1 MTAGTPW
8 LNWHDRLHRQLLQDS
23 QWLPKGSTLVLAVS
37 GGQDSMALLGLL
49 RDLRRQH
56 QWTLQLW
63 HGDHGWHEGSA
74 QIARELQQWCQDQQ
88 LELSLSRADASI
100 TGSEANARDW
110 RYAEL
115 TRLCRQQQTNGNAS
129 ITVVT
134 GHTASDRA
142 ETLLLQLSRGTDL
155 AGLGSL
161 RRQRPLSADASD
173 GIQLSRPLL
182 GFSRDDTASI
192 CRDLQLPVW
201 LDPSNSDPRFDRNRI
216 RREVLPV
223 LEDLH
228 PGCSQRMAALSERMS
243 QVQDTQVALVELS
256 LHQLQSTAGQLQR
269 LDLQQQPAAVRRT
282 LLRHWLQSQGVGSL
296 TARQLEEL
304 SAAIAT
310 GQPPGERHLAGGRR
324 IHWCRNWV
332 QLGEQG

>member
-8 LNWHDRLHRQLLQDS
+8 LNWHDRLHRQLLKDP

-49 RDLRRQH
+49 RDLRRH
-56 QWTLQLW
+56 HHWTLQLW
-63 HGDHGWHEGSA
+63 HGDHGWHPGSA
-74 QIARELQQWCQDQQ
+74 QIAHELQQWCRDHQ
-88 LELSLSRADASI
+88 LELNLSRADADV
-100 TGSEANARDW
+100 TDSEAKAREW

-115 TRLCRQQQTNGNAS
+115 SRLCQQQQPNGDTR

-161 RRQRPLSADASD
+161 RRQRPLNADASD

-182 GFSRDDTASI
+182 SFSRNDTASI
-192 CRDLQLPVW
+192 CGDLQLPVW
-201 LDPSNSDPRFDRNRI
+201 LDPSNSDSRFDRNRI
-216 RREVLPV
+216 RQEVLPV
-223 LEDLH
+223 LEALH
-228 PGCSQRMAALSERMS
+228 PGCSQRMAAMSERMS
-243 QVQDTQVALVELS
+243 QVRDTQVALVELS
-256 LHQLQSTAGQLQR
+256 LRQLLSAQGQLQR
-269 LDLQQQPAAVRRT
+269 QPLQQQPAAVRRVM
-282 LLRHWLQSQGVGSL
+282 LQHWLQSQGVGTLS
-296 TARQLEEL
+296 ARQLEEL
-304 SAAIAT
+304 SAAIAV
-310 GQPPGERHLAGGRR
+310 GQPPGERHLAGGRQ

-332 QLGEQG
+332 QLVELG

>member
-8 LNWHDRLHRQLLQDS
+8 LNWHNRLHRQLLQDP
-23 QWLPKGSTLVLAVS
+23 QWLPKSSTLVLAVS

-49 RDLRRQH
+49 RDLRRRH

-63 HGDHGWHEGSA
+63 HGDHGWHPGSA
-74 QIARELQQWCQDQQ
+74 QIARELQKWCQDQQ
-88 LELSLSRADASI
+88 LELSLSRADVSI
-100 TGSEANARDW
+100 TSSESKARDW

-115 TRLCRQQQTNGNAS
+115 MRLCQQRQTNGEAR

-161 RRQRPLSADASD
+161 RRQRPLNADAGN

-182 GFSRDDTASI
+182 DFSRDETASI
-192 CRDLQLPVW
+192 CHDLQLPVW
-201 LDPSNSDPRFDRNRI
+201 LDPSNSDPHFDRNRI
-216 RREVLPV
+216 RQEVLPV
-223 LEDLH
+223 LEALH

-243 QVQDTQVALVELS
+243 QVRDTQLALVELS
-256 LHQLQSTAGQLQR
+256 LQQLQSTAGQLQR
-269 LDLQQQPAAVRRT
+269 LALQQQPAAVRRT
-282 LLRHWLQSQGVGSL
+282 LLLHWLQSQGVGSL
-296 TARQLEEL
+296 SARQLEEL

-332 QLGEQG
+332 QLDEQV